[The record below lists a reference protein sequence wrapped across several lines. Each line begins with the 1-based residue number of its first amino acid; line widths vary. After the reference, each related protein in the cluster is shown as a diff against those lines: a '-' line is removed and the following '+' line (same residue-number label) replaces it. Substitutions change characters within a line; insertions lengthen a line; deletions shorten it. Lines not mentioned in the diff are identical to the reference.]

1 MSSPIKYMTLPQG
14 RRILVISDIHGNLP
28 YLQGALDKVGFTDE
42 DILIIDGDFLE
53 KGKHSLDTLRY
64 VMALSEKGNTHVL
77 RGNCD
82 GWHQLLTWPAE
93 MADFTLRY
101 MSSRP
106 DCLLRQMCREV
117 GVETDAN
124 TSAETVKALLREHFA
139 EEMDFLAQMPIILE
153 TPNYT
158 FVHGGVSAPTVEEA
172 NPYKCMKNDNFLGQG
187 LSFDKWQIV
196 GHWPVVLYRED
207 ITDAKPI
214 IFRNRK
220 IISIDGGCVLKDDGQ
235 LNVLIIPYDGSEDF
249 AYDWYDPF
257 PVATALEEQPGSEES
272 YYIRWG
278 DNHVEVLEVRG
289 EFTLCRHVRTGY
301 EMEVLTDFI
310 RVTDEAITVNDCTD
324 LILPVSPG
332 DKLSIV
338 RETSKGYLCKKNG
351 VSGWYNGK
359 ISGRKD
365 A

>member
-1 MSSPIKYMTLPQG
+1 M
-14 RRILVISDIHGNLP
+14 
-28 YLQGALDKVGFTDE
+28 
-42 DILIIDGDFLE
+42 
-53 KGKHSLDTLRY
+53 
-64 VMALSEKGNTHVL
+64 
-77 RGNCD
+77 
-82 GWHQLLTWPAE
+82 LTWGDE
-93 MADFTLRY
+93 MARQTLRY
-101 MSSRP
+101 MAARP
-106 DCLLRQMCREV
+106 NCLLRQMCRAAGLEAD
-117 GVETDAN
+117 EN
-124 TSAETVKALLREHFA
+124 TELEKVRHILRHSFSR
-139 EEMDFLAQMPIILE
+139 EMEFLANMPIILD

-158 FVHGGVSAPTVEEA
+158 FVHGGVSAPSVAEA

-249 AYDWYDPF
+249 QYDWYDHF
-257 PVATALEEQPGSEES
+257 PVATALDDQAGSAES

-278 DNHVEVLEVRG
+278 DNHVEILEEMG
-289 EFTLCRHVRTGY
+289 EFTRCRHERTGY
-301 EMEVLTDFI
+301 EMDILTDFLKMSG
-310 RVTDEAITVNDCTD
+310 EAITANDCTD
-324 LILPVSPG
+324 YVLPVKAG

-351 VSGWYNGK
+351 VSGWYRGRLT
-359 ISGRKD
+359 GRKD
-365 A
+365 D

>member
-1 MSSPIKYMTLPQG
+1 MSTPIKYMSLPKD

-28 YLQGALDKVGFTDE
+28 YLKGALSKVGFCDE

-53 KGKHSLDTLRY
+53 KGSQSLDTLHY
-64 VMALSEKGNTHVL
+64 VMELSEKGNTFVL

-82 GWHQLLTWPAE
+82 GWHQILTWGDDVAAFVPKY
-93 MADFTLRY
+93 MAT
-101 MSSRP
+101 RP
-106 DCLLRQMCREV
+106 DSLLRQMCRKV
-117 GVETDAN
+117 GLEPDEN
-124 TSAETVKALLREHFA
+124 TAVADVRELLRENFPR
-139 EEMDFLAQMPIILE
+139 EMEFLAQMPIILE

-187 LSFDKWQIV
+187 LSFNKWQIV

-214 IFRNRK
+214 ICRDRK

-249 AYDWYDPF
+249 QYDWYDPF
-257 PVATALEEQPGSEES
+257 PVATALDDQEGSRES

-278 DNHVEVLEVRG
+278 DNHVEILEEQG
-289 EFTLCRHVRTGY
+289 EFTRCRHERTGY
-301 EMEVLTDFI
+301 EMDILTCFLRI
-310 RVTDEAITVNDCTD
+310 TGEAITANDCTD
-324 LILPVSPG
+324 YILPVKAG
-332 DKLSIV
+332 DQLSIV

-351 VSGWYNGK
+351 VSGWYFGK
-359 ISGRKD
+359 IKGPLV
-365 A
+365 